1 MRIQP
6 TGKTP
11 TIGPA
16 PRGQQDKSSVAASPV
31 GNDQVHLST
40 LSQTIAGLTPA
51 RIEQLQQHVESGL
64 YEVNAAE
71 LSRRI
76 VDFYLIP
83 IE

>member
-6 TGKTP
+6 TGKSP
-11 TIGPA
+11 AIGSA
-16 PRGQQDKSSVAASPV
+16 HRGQHEKFPAAASPV
-31 GNDQVHLST
+31 GTDHVHLST
-40 LSQTIAGLTPA
+40 LSQAIAGLTPA
-51 RIEQLQQHVESGL
+51 RIEQLRQHIESGL
-64 YEVNAAE
+64 YEVNAAQ

>member
-11 TIGPA
+11 AVGSA
-16 PRGQQDKSSVAASPV
+16 PRGQQDKSAGASTPAGTDHV
-31 GNDQVHLST
+31 DLSS
-40 LSQTIAGLTPA
+40 LSQAVAGLAPA
-51 RIEQLQQHVESGL
+51 RIEQLQAHVQSGL

-71 LSRRI
+71 LSRHM

-83 IE
+83 IK

>member
-6 TGKTP
+6 SGKSP
-11 TIGPA
+11 AVGSA
-16 PRGQQDKSSVAASPV
+16 PRGQQDKSAAASAAAGTDHV
-31 GNDQVHLST
+31 DLSS
-40 LSQTIAGLTPA
+40 LSQAVAGLTPA
-51 RIEQLQQHVESGL
+51 RIEQLQAHVQSGL